1 MLYGY
6 LVELSGFYIFC
17 DLGVDSFFCGIIFHC
32 KGAHLFLGHFGI
44 GDKATSAENNN
55 APYIRRPFALGEM
68 LSAVDGEADLVALFQ
83 RIDLVTR
90 SCAVKINFSVFLIV
104 KIVERDRERV
114 AVIAVHG
121 KNAALFGG

>member
-6 LVELSGFYIFC
+6 LVELSGFYIFG
-17 DLGVDSFFCGIIFHC
+17 DLGFDSFFCGIIFHR
-32 KGAHLFLGHFGI
+32 KSAHFFLGKFGVI
-44 GDKATSAENNN
+44 DKLASAEDNN
-55 APYIRRPFALGEM
+55 APHIRCPFALSEM
-68 LSAVDGEADLVALFQ
+68 LSAVDSEADLVALFQ

-90 SCAVKINFSVFLIV
+90 LRAVKIYFAVFLIV